1 MRGFLFLL
9 LAWSTLGTIG
19 PFLSYFSLQK
29 AGFSEERALTYSVVT
44 FLADLLNVL
53 LLALVIKAQGMKYSE
68 AVEKATLIY
77 IPIWLSDVFDAEQ
90 KLRVFSNLGLIVS
103 FFVIY
108 KFFRE
113 EFLKISVYH
122 LILYVLNAAVSEWI
136 ATNPL
141 LKTIIEDAA
150 TQVR

>member
-1 MRGFLFLL
+1 
-9 LAWSTLGTIG
+9 
-19 PFLSYFSLQK
+19 
-29 AGFSEERALTYSVVT
+29 
-44 FLADLLNVL
+44 
-53 LLALVIKAQGMKYSE
+53 LALVIKAQGMKYSE